1 MPRAVTSL
9 LISHYG
15 PCSDSALNTLDTLDT
30 EENGLPVW
38 GFEPSGYLVF
48 VSRCVDITISRS
60 R

>member
-15 PCSDSALNTLDTLDT
+15 PCSDSALDTLDT
-30 EENGLPVW
+30 EENGLPVR